1 MGKGSCLSCQ
11 SFVGTR
17 AALDTAP
24 RSSHDHC
31 ASEVPASCTMLQ
43 GPEDKYPMSV
53 VPWAMWQVAMDRCSL
68 PDEPQLVLI
77 DCALGENTNPAQ

>member
-1 MGKGSCLSCQ
+1 
-11 SFVGTR
+11 
-17 AALDTAP
+17 
-24 RSSHDHC
+24 
-31 ASEVPASCTMLQ
+31 MLQ